1 MLIRTTPPHPVR
13 SSEIT
18 PEGVYADRRRFLARL
33 GLSAIGLATAAC
45 TKAGEPAAPPKQAAA
60 GAADLKLERK
70 TDMAGKEA
78 PTPYDSVTHYNNY
91 YEFGTGKSDPAHYAD
106 TLRTR
111 PWTVEVGGE
120 CEAPGRVDIE
130 DILKQNPL
138 EERIYRHRCVEG
150 WSIVVPWD
158 GFALGPFLARF
169 KPTSKARFVAFT
181 TLYDRKQMPEAGGA
195 LPWPYKEGLRID
207 EAMHP
212 LAFLSV
218 GMYGKT
224 LPNQD
229 GAPLRLTLPWKYG
242 FKSIKSIVRIEFT
255 EDAPPTTWSAV
266 APEEYGFYANVNPQV
281 DHPRWSQ
288 KTERRLG
295 ELFKRPTLMFNGYPE
310 VASLYSG
317 LDLRT
322 YF

>member
-1 MLIRTTPPHPVR
+1 MLIRFTPPHPVR
-13 SSEIT
+13 PSELT
-18 PEGVYADRRRFLARL
+18 PEGVYHDRRRFLARMGL
-33 GLSAIGLATAAC
+33 GAMALASAAC
-45 TKAGEPAAPPKQAAA
+45 GKAAGTPPPIMKAAA
-60 GAADLKLERK
+60 EGADLKLDKK
-70 TDMAGKEA
+70 TDYAAKEA
-78 PTPYDSVTHYNNY
+78 PTPYDDVTHYNNY
-91 YEFGTGKSDPAHYAD
+91 YEFGTDKSEPARYAG

-111 PWTVEVGGE
+111 PWTVAVGGE
-120 CEAPGRVDIE
+120 CEAPGHIGID
-130 DILKQNPL
+130 DLLKLFPL

-169 KPTSKARFVAFT
+169 KPTSKAKFVAFT
-181 TLYDRKQMPEAGGA
+181 TLYDAQQMPEAGRV
-195 LPWPYKEGLRID
+195 LPWPYREGLRID

-212 LAFLSV
+212 LAFLSL
-218 GMYGKT
+218 GLYGKV

-242 FKSIKSIVRIEFT
+242 FKSIKSIVAIDFT
-255 EDAPPTTWSAV
+255 ETAPTTTWNVV
-266 APEEYGFYANVNPQV
+266 APDEYGFYANVNPNV

-288 KTERRLG
+288 KSERRLG

-310 VASLYSG
+310 VASLYSN

-322 YF
+322 FF